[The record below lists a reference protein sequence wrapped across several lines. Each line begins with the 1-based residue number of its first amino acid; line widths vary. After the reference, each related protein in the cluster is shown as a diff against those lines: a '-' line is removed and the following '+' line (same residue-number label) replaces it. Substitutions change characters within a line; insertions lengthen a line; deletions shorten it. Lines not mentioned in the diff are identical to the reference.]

1 MSHPVAE
8 VSASVTTSHPWEQFM
23 KDRLKPLVFL
33 LVGAALLPLQF
44 AATLFHFRM
53 GRVKAARAR
62 GDKGAISIE
71 LALAVIALVFIA
83 GLVVFALVALKDK
96 VVTKV
101 NQDPKYTGGAGA
113 PAGS

>member
-1 MSHPVAE
+1 
-8 VSASVTTSHPWEQFM
+8 M
-23 KDRLKPLVFL
+23 KDRLKPLVFR

-44 AATLFHFRM
+44 ATVLLHYRM
-53 GRVKAARAR
+53 GRAKAARAR

-96 VVTKV
+96 VVGKV
-101 NQDPKYTGGAGA
+101 NEDPKYTGAGA
-113 PAGS
+113 LVTGL